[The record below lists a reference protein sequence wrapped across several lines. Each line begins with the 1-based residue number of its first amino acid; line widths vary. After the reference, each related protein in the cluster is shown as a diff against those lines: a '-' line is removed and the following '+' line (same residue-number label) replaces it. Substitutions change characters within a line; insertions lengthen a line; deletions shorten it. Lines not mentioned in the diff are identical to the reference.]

1 MTKEKA
7 TSPQK
12 KAALE
17 AIRAQFTGTDGAT
30 QRAVLLE
37 ALEALPSVSTY
48 EARRELDIYYPPAR
62 IKELRDEGY
71 QIETYR
77 QLVTTE
83 AGVDHSIGVY
93 VLNKRGAHAQA

>member
-7 TSPQK
+7 TSPEK

-17 AIRAQFTGTDGAT
+17 AIRAQFKGTDGDT
-30 QRAVLLE
+30 QRARLLE
-37 ALEALPSVSTY
+37 ALQTLPAVSTY

-62 IKELRDEGY
+62 IKELRNEGY
-71 QIETYR
+71 RIDTHR

-83 AGVDHSIGVY
+83 EGVDHSLGVY
-93 VLNKRGAHAQA
+93 VLIQGGAHAQA

>member
-7 TSPQK
+7 TSPEK

-17 AIRAQFTGTDGAT
+17 AIRAQFTGTDGGT
-30 QRAVLLE
+30 QRAVLLK
-37 ALEALPSVSTY
+37 ALETVPSVSTH
-48 EARRELDIYYPPAR
+48 EARRDLDIYHPPSR
-62 IKELRDEGY
+62 IKELRNEGY

-83 AGVDHSIGVY
+83 AGVDHSVGVY
-93 VLNKRGAHAQA
+93 VLIKGGANAQA

>member
-7 TSPQK
+7 TSPEK

-17 AIRAQFTGTDGAT
+17 AIRAQFKGTDGAT

-37 ALEALPSVSTY
+37 ALEVFPSVSTY

-62 IKELRDEGY
+62 IKELRNEDY
-71 QIETYR
+71 RIDTHR

-83 AGVDHSIGVY
+83 AGVDHSVGGY
-93 VLNKRGAHAQA
+93 VLIQGGAHAQA

>member
-7 TSPQK
+7 TSPEK

-17 AIRAQFTGTDGAT
+17 AIRAQFTGTDGGT

-37 ALEALPSVSTY
+37 ALQTLPSVSTY
-48 EARRELDIYYPPAR
+48 EARRELDIYYPPSR

-83 AGVDHSIGVY
+83 AGVDHSVGVY
-93 VLNKRGAHAQA
+93 VLIQGGAHAQA

>member
-7 TSPQK
+7 TSPER

-17 AIRAQFTGTDGAT
+17 AIRAQFKGTDGGT

-37 ALEALPSVSTY
+37 ALQTLPSVSTY
-48 EARRELDIYYPPAR
+48 EARRELDIYYPPSR

-71 QIETYR
+71 HIETYR

-83 AGVDHSIGVY
+83 AGVDHSVGVY
-93 VLNKRGAHAQA
+93 VLIQGGAHAQA